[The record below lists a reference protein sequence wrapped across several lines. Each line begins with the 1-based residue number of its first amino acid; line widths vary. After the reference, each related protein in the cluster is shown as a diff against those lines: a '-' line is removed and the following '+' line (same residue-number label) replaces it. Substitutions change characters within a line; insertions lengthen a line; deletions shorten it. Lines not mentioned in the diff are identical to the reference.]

1 MAICVKPII
10 INFIILFLQTVEI
23 ETYKC
28 LIMKKNIVLFLYFNL
43 L

>member
-28 LIMKKNIVLFLYFNL
+28 LIMKKKYCIILIF
-43 L
+43 